1 MLAGVLLGAAA
12 AVKAPLL
19 LIAAGTPSL
28 YDPWQLLGRAVGLQ
42 IANSSIDLAGAFASV
57 ILAVIMLQC
66 MPAGPAGYPFARPA
80 LALTLAWL
88 IATPQ
93 QRPWYDAAIFPLL
106 ALMPTTRLD
115 WIVVVRT
122 AAAALAELPGVTYY
136 ACLNPGWLAAVAKA
150 ISTSM
155 APLVLIGAGVALL
168 WLRRSERWNAP
179 DLSRT
184 EPVTPAPQLSRCDHD
199 RGGRR
204 PTWPCSAAAVARA
217 VISAR

>member
-1 MLAGVLLGAAA
+1 MLVVLVPCYLIAGWA
-12 AVKAPLL
+12 AVAAVAGR
-19 LIAAGTPSL
+19 AAGSPSL

-57 ILAVIMLQC
+57 ILAVIMLQR

-93 QRPWYDAAIFPLL
+93 QHPWYDAAIFPLL

-150 ISTSM
+150 ISTSV

-179 DLSRT
+179 DRGRAESGHL
-184 EPVTPAPQLSRCDHD
+184 PLPTPAEP
-199 RGGRR
+199 RR
-204 PTWPCSAAAVARA
+204 S
-217 VISAR
+217 